1 MADDPRPAPPSAALE
16 SARAPR
22 ASGPGADAETL
33 RVAYLELL
41 KLSLCDL
48 AGSGTTSVW
57 KHTDGTVMSRE
68 LAGDELGIRSAGL
81 DWPLHGVTMV
91 GLDRLDDLQAC
102 VESVVRDEI
111 AGDLI
116 EAGTWRGGASIL
128 ARATLDTLGAHD
140 RTVWLA
146 DSFQGFPEPDEH
158 HPDVKDLSAIDY
170 LAVSED
176 DVRANFARL
185 GLEHDLRFV
194 PGFFEETMPTLTGG
208 RWSLLRLDG
217 DSYSATMVT
226 LEALYPGLSEGGY
239 VIVDDFGALE
249 ECRRAVEDYRARHG
263 IDDPIE
269 TVGWTGAR
277 WRRTSAGPVAAQ
289 PPPSVPEGRSPARA
303 VERRPALHVTT
314 IQERRLMREYR
325 HLERWKDALERDVA
339 ELQRRAGAAET
350 QVAALRGAPWRGPRA
365 WLADRL
371 RRR

>member
-1 MADDPRPAPPSAALE
+1 MADDPRPAPPTAALE

-22 ASGPGADAETL
+22 ATGPGPDAESL

-41 KLSLCDL
+41 KLALCDL

-68 LAGDELGIRSAGL
+68 LAGDDLRVRSAGL

-102 VESVVRDEI
+102 VESLVRDGI
-111 AGDLI
+111 PGDLI

-128 ARATLDTLGAHD
+128 ARATLDTLGDA

-146 DSFQGFPEPDEH
+146 DSFQGFPAPDED
-158 HPDVKDLSAIDY
+158 HPDVEDLSAIDY
-170 LAVSED
+170 LAVSEA

-185 GLEHDLRFV
+185 GLEHGLRFV
-194 PGFFEETMPTLTGG
+194 PGFFEQTMPTLTGG
-208 RWSLLRLDG
+208 SWSLVRLDG
-217 DSYSATMVT
+217 DSYAATMVT
-226 LEALYPGLSEGGY
+226 LEALYPGLAEGGY
-239 VIVDDFGALE
+239 VIVDDFGALA
-249 ECRRAVEDYRARHG
+249 ECRQAVEEFRARHG

-269 TVGWTGAR
+269 TTGWTGAR
-277 WRRTSAGPVAAQ
+277 WRRSSAGPVSADGPLAPSDRAA
-289 PPPSVPEGRSPARA
+289 ARA
-303 VERRPALHVTT
+303 VERRPAPHVPTM
-314 IQERRLMREYR
+314 QERAVQRDYR

-339 ELQRRAGAAET
+339 ELNRRAGAAEA